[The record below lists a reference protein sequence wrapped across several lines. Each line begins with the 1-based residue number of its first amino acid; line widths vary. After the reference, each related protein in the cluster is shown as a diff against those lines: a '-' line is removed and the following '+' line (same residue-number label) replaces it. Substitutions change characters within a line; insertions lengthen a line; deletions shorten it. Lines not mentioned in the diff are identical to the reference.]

1 MTQLLIE
8 EGIIFRERFFAK
20 LEEFQAQYQV
30 KNLDCRYQISVL
42 SIVPPTR
49 RQKFT
54 AKRWPS

>member
-1 MTQLLIE
+1 MAISEISQRTPLWKKFVIVTAMRVKIE
-8 EGIIFRERFFAK
+8 KGK
-20 LEEFQAQYQV
+20 YY
-30 KNLDCRYQISVL
+30 RYQISVL